1 MSLNLFFIFGVLIF
15 FLLTVEISLSLL
27 LSKLRK
33 RYDIIL
39 TEKDKNPELNKDKL
53 KKYLSTSYDSEL
65 GWVRSPNTSKTED
78 SFSGEKTW
86 NVNSKGSRVNPKHEH
101 LKTKII
107 TFGDS
112 FTFNREVNDD
122 ETWQY
127 YLADLIRGDVAN
139 FGVGN
144 YGLDQ
149 SFLRFKREIPNYN
162 SAKLTLIGV
171 VPDTIVRNLTVWK
184 HYSEFGNT
192 FGFKPRF
199 VLENGKLKLI
209 PNPAKNKE
217 DFYNLKKILPIVNK
231 YDYFYESFK
240 ENLFTFP
247 YTISVLRNPRK
258 KLFLLLAYGARYFF
272 ELFKINWRRFKSVP
286 VENTKKIT
294 HDFIIKNRLMGYK
307 NKKIR
312 NLTIEILKEFSRIS
326 KEKKIPVV
334 FLLMPQ
340 KEDLDYILETKDVYY
355 EGFIRGVEKFMPC
368 VNITKKIMQLKDPLS
383 IFPQRRFSESYVAY
397 GGHYSPEGNR
407 IVAEEIKRFINSE
420 KIKIK

>member
-199 VLENGKLKLI
+199 VLENGKLKWYKPDDMVFLR
-209 PNPAKNKE
+209 P
-217 DFYNLKKILPIVNK
+217 KKI
-231 YDYFYESFK
+231 S
-240 ENLFTFP
+240 
-247 YTISVLRNPRK
+247 
-258 KLFLLLAYGARYFF
+258 
-272 ELFKINWRRFKSVP
+272 
-286 VENTKKIT
+286 
-294 HDFIIKNRLMGYK
+294 
-307 NKKIR
+307 
-312 NLTIEILKEFSRIS
+312 
-326 KEKKIPVV
+326 
-334 FLLMPQ
+334 
-340 KEDLDYILETKDVYY
+340 
-355 EGFIRGVEKFMPC
+355 
-368 VNITKKIMQLKDPLS
+368 
-383 IFPQRRFSESYVAY
+383 
-397 GGHYSPEGNR
+397 
-407 IVAEEIKRFINSE
+407 
-420 KIKIK
+420 